1 MEENNKPET
10 AQDNPPVNPP
20 PKSKR
25 NWFLYSLIAVTTL
38 VVLAALIALIVDTAG
53 MKAASVLVTLPAAT
67 EQQTDTPVPVVAATN
82 TLQPS
87 DGVANCAPFSM
98 LPAADPTNSSLFP
111 EVSEEDWVDGPED
124 AAVTLV
130 VYSDFQC
137 PICVAFEPV
146 LQQLREAYPDQL
158 RVVFRHYPLVS
169 IHDKAFLAA
178 AASEAAGLQGKFWEM
193 KSLLF
198 ETAAETWS
206 PMNPADFEVWLLQE
220 VAGLGLDATQFAS
233 DLKSKPVTDKVQN
246 AYDSAASIPIPGT
259 PFLLINGQPYQSA
272 RDFANLSLI
281 IELYALEEKQFK
293 DCPPMTVDVTSR
305 YKATILTTKGEI
317 VLELYPEKAP
327 LTVNNFIFLA
337 ENHWYEGNPFH
348 RVLDGL
354 LAQSGDPS
362 GTGYGIPGY
371 LFGNEFNDLK
381 YNKAGVVGMASS
393 GPDSN
398 GSQFFITMTELP
410 QLDGK
415 YTIFGQVI
423 SGLEVVN
430 SLTVRDPSAGIELPE
445 PDYILSVVIEKE

>member
-1 MEENNKPET
+1 MDENNQPET
-10 AQDNPPVNPP
+10 AQELPPVNPA
-20 PKSKR
+20 PKPKR
-25 NWFLYSLIAVTTL
+25 NWLLYSLIAITSVI
-38 VVLAALIALIVDTAG
+38 VLAALVSLILDTTSQ
-53 MKAASVLVTLPAAT
+53 KASSILATMPAAPQLPT
-67 EQQTDTPVPVVAATN
+67 NTPIPVAAATI
-82 TLQPS
+82 QPS
-87 DGVANCAPFSM
+87 AGGSLNCAPFSM
-98 LPAADPTNSSLFP
+98 LPTADPSETSLFP
-111 EVSEEDWVDGPED
+111 EVGEEDWVEGPED
-124 AAVTLV
+124 AVVTLV

-198 ETAAETWS
+198 ETAAKTWS
-206 PMNPADFEVWLLQE
+206 GMSPADFEAWLLQE
-220 VAGLGLDATQFAS
+220 AAGLGLDATQFAS

-246 AYDSAASIPIPGT
+246 AYESAASIPIPGT

-281 IELYALEEKQFK
+281 IDLYALEEKQFK

-305 YKATILTTKGEI
+305 YQATILTNKGEI
-317 VLELYPEKAP
+317 VVELYSDKAP
-327 LTVNNFIFLA
+327 MAVNNFIFLA
-337 ENHWYEGNPFH
+337 ENHWFDGNPFH

-362 GTGYGIPGY
+362 GTGYGNPGY
-371 LFGNEFNDLK
+371 LFGTEINDLL

-398 GSQFFITMTELP
+398 GSQFFITLTELP

-415 YTIFGQVI
+415 YTVFGKVT

-430 SLTVRDPSAGIELPE
+430 ALTVRDPSAGVELSE
-445 PDYILSVVIEKE
+445 PDYIISVVIEKE